1 MNLAKLTEK
10 GAQIVYRK
18 LAKKDT
24 TDTVDWKAFIIIIIM
39 DWATDKKREFTSL
52 LLSIVTELPD
62 QLDREK
68 LKMIAEG
75 HIKGK
80 HCIIIIFVADAKS
93 QF

>member
-10 GAQIVYRK
+10 GAQIVYSELTK
-18 LAKKDT
+18 KEDTAKKENT
-24 TDTVDWKAFIIIIIM
+24 TDTVDWKAFMRIIM
-39 DWATDKKREFTSL
+39 DWPTDKKREFTSL
-52 LLSIVTELPD
+52 LLSIVTKLPD

-80 HCIIIIFVADAKS
+80 HCIIICG
-93 QF
+93 